1 MQAARELRSYGVAC
15 CVLLL
20 AAAPAACG
28 EETGSGVNSSKTFD
42 ELSNQE
48 LTTICEWA
56 VNLVSVEDLITYG
69 CYITA
74 LMGSGKDREQC
85 EVVAAECV
93 EDSEANADDL
103 SCMFNDDLTGCASEI
118 TVGQLEACFRAQF
131 SLLSDIAREIV
142 QQCPRRGGPDADR
155 TASAVPRDHGKLPR
169 YWERTGGATLP
180 SDPVGPRRR
189 RRA

>member
-28 EETGSGVNSSKTFD
+28 EETGSGVDSSKTFD

-131 SLLSDIAREIV
+131 SLLSDIAREISCNSV
-142 QQCPRRGGPDADR
+142 LEEVDLTQIELPAPCRVITESCPGTGSGP
-155 TASAVPRDHGKLPR
+155 
-169 YWERTGGATLP
+169 GARLSRPT
-180 SDPVGPRRR
+180 R
-189 RRA
+189 